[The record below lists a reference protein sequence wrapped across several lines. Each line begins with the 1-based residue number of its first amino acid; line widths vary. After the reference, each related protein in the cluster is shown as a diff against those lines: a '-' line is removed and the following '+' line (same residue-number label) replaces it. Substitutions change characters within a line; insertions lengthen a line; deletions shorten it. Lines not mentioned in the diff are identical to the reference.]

1 MNKMSEAIN
10 KKLYENFGGSWT
22 MIVVKWPIGGL
33 AKQKW
38 YVSLGMIPTSMLIT
52 ELKASLFSEHDYVF
66 GLCERKNVVHNKEK
80 LKKNKKKP

>member
-38 YVSLGMIPTSMLIT
+38 YVSLGMIPTAMLIT
-52 ELKASLFSEHDYVF
+52 ELIAPLFSEHDHIF
-66 GLCERKNVVHNKEK
+66 GKKERKNVVHNKEK